1 MWQYLVVA
9 KHGVNAWLIN
19 THIRHGY
26 DASSFGGSMDGVI
39 VLESGKNSD

>member
-19 THIRHGY
+19 KHFRHGY

-39 VLESGKNSD
+39 VFESGKNSD